1 MSTKR
6 PLVDL
11 AALTAEA
18 ATPMAEAQQR
28 APQSPANTDKPP
40 PEKPAAQEAPPSRP
54 RTSKPL
60 AFKVS
65 PAFRKRFRQRAVNA
79 DLKLNE
85 LLFEAL
91 DAWEE
96 KMGLKK
102 YNYRKRDFS
111 LSSSFPAGRRLSGR
125 DRAGFFVEAS
135 RISGFF
141 IPAFAKRYESS
152 IALCSVG
159 LPLSHHKLSHSFS
172 R

>member
-18 ATPMAEAQQR
+18 ATPMPEAQQR
-28 APQSPANTDKPP
+28 AAQLPASTDKPP
-40 PEKPAAQEAPPSRP
+40 PENTARKKSAATVKTENLEA
-54 RTSKPL
+54 L

-65 PAFRKRFRQRAVNA
+65 PVFRKRFRQRAVNA

-96 KMGLKK
+96 KRGIKK
-102 YNYRKRDFS
+102 
-111 LSSSFPAGRRLSGR
+111 
-125 DRAGFFVEAS
+125 
-135 RISGFF
+135 
-141 IPAFAKRYESS
+141 
-152 IALCSVG
+152 
-159 LPLSHHKLSHSFS
+159 
-172 R
+172 

>member
-18 ATPMAEAQQR
+18 ATPMAEAHQR
-28 APQSPANTDKPP
+28 APRLPTHATTDAPPPDKREAKKPP
-40 PEKPAAQEAPPSRP
+40 AVKTENLES
-54 RTSKPL
+54 L

-65 PAFRKRFRQRAVNA
+65 PAFRKRFRHCAVHA

-96 KMGLKK
+96 KRPSKK
-102 YNYRKRDFS
+102 
-111 LSSSFPAGRRLSGR
+111 
-125 DRAGFFVEAS
+125 
-135 RISGFF
+135 
-141 IPAFAKRYESS
+141 
-152 IALCSVG
+152 
-159 LPLSHHKLSHSFS
+159 
-172 R
+172 